1 MKCLTRLGLLLAAV
15 LSVGAGQAAE
25 LKFVTEPLPPYS
37 YEAPGSNRGAGP
49 VADVILAV
57 CARIATACTIEVLPW
72 RRALAMAEIGEVD
85 GIFCF
90 LRTPERE
97 KKFFISEMIID
108 GAYSLFALDASPF
121 KYTQPKDLDGYT
133 IGAYGPS
140 GTAAT
145 LEEVLKS
152 STSGRAEIDV
162 DNITVLK
169 KLAGGRYGEGG
180 KGLALLNRD
189 VGVYLMKSENIS
201 GLKQVGEVKKLAY
214 GIGFSRK
221 RVPEPQFNH
230 FNDALKQLIKE
241 GKVKAILDKY
251 GMKVAG

>member
-1 MKCLTRLGLLLAAV
+1 MKYATRSGLLLAWLLSPCLAWAV
-15 LSVGAGQAAE
+15 E

-37 YEAPGSNRGAGP
+37 YEAPGGNKGAGP
-49 VADVILAV
+49 VAEVIFAV
-57 CARIATACTIEVLPW
+57 CAKLNTPCSIEVLPW

-97 KKFFISEMIID
+97 KKFYISEMIID
-108 GAYSLFALDASPF
+108 GAYSLFAAESSTF
-121 KYTQPKDLDGYT
+121 KYTQAKDLDGYT

-189 VGVYLMKSENIS
+189 VGAYLMKSENIS
-201 GLKQVGEVKKLAY
+201 GLKQVGEVRKLAY

-221 RVPEPQFNH
+221 KVPEPQFNQ
-230 FNDALKQLIKE
+230 FNDTLKQFIKE

-251 GMKVAG
+251 GMKVAV

>member
-1 MKCLTRLGLLLAAV
+1 MKYAKISGLLLASL
-15 LSVGAGQAAE
+15 LSTGAACAAE

-37 YEAPGSNRGAGP
+37 YEAPGSTKGAGP
-49 VADVILAV
+49 VAEVILAV
-57 CARIATACTIEVLPW
+57 CAKLNTSCSIEVLPW
-72 RRALAMAEIGEVD
+72 RRALAMAEAGEVD
-85 GIFCF
+85 AIFCF

-97 KKFFISEMIID
+97 KKFYISEMIIE
-108 GAYSLFALDASPF
+108 GAYSLFAAEASTF

-152 STSGRAEIDV
+152 SSSGRAEIDV

-169 KLAGGRYGEGG
+169 KLAGGRYGDGG
-180 KGLALLNRD
+180 KSLALLNRD
-189 VGVYLMKSENIS
+189 VGVHLMKSEGIS
-201 GLKQVGEVKKLAY
+201 GLKQVGVVKKLAY

-221 RVPEPQFNH
+221 KVPELQFNQ

-241 GKVKAILDKY
+241 GKVKTILGKY
-251 GMKVAG
+251 GMKVAD